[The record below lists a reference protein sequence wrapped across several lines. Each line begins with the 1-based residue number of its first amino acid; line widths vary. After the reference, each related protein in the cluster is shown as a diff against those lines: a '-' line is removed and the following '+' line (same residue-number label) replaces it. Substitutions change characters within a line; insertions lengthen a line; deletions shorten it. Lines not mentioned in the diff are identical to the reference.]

1 MLFTNLSQNCS
12 KISLCNAAFYKF
24 RFCLAGD
31 DVFSGMLDYHG
42 TVTMLKESF
51 KQSCGIVILFQKT
64 EEIRIVDNNIAATT
78 FLNFIERLN
87 HALYT
92 ENIANKEQTFVEL
105 SSDFPSTSRLKTYYT
120 LIRAWVLLNS

>member
-1 MLFTNLSQNCS
+1 
-12 KISLCNAAFYKF
+12 
-24 RFCLAGD
+24 
-31 DVFSGMLDYHG
+31 
-42 TVTMLKESF
+42 MLKESF